1 MIYLYTA
8 DNVIPKDGLQGAFV
22 DKDGTYD
29 KVYIL
34 FTVTIDSKRIVKIP
48 YIAQMCLN
56 DECGPSS
63 LSSHRWSTLLKVELE
78 CDIDGR
84 SYSQINHSKTI
95 KQIMIRYYMYSLIVL
110 FQVRIMYLFYE
121 YH

>member
-34 FTVTIDSKRIVKIP
+34 FTVTIGSKRIVKIP

-95 KQIMIRYYMYSLIVL
+95 KTDNDTILYVFFDSPFPSPHYVPIL
-110 FQVRIMYLFYE
+110 
-121 YH
+121 